1 MYPTHLIFSDG
12 SSILIRYQEP
22 RKIIKLPL
30 DISALTE
37 EERIRRLYNRKPKT
51 KVIIQEDIED
61 SFDVGNFSYAWS
73 KLSESSTQSIWNF
86 NEAWRKKPFLTKPP
100 MSCELTPAP
109 PIENN
114 TQNLQFSLFS
124 IAEYTNQGKRFSQ

>member
-12 SSILIRYQEP
+12 SSILIRYHEP

-37 EERIRRLYNRKPKT
+37 EERIRRLHNRKPKT

-61 SFDVGNFSYAWS
+61 NFDADSYKHLW
-73 KLSESSTQSIWNF
+73 
-86 NEAWRKKPFLTKPP
+86 KK
-100 MSCELTPAP
+100 
-109 PIENN
+109 
-114 TQNLQFSLFS
+114 
-124 IAEYTNQGKRFSQ
+124 